1 MKLLGFDVFGDTFLG
16 ISPGQ
21 GSTAYAVV
29 SRVAAEAEAEAE
41 APMLQKMSLVESGV
55 IETKSAEKDKKR
67 LAHIHTEM
75 QRVVETN
82 TPIAVGI
89 FDLGWKAERSNN
101 QYRIAKFV
109 GLVTA
114 IALEHEMDIFMLDF
128 MPKQADQEWE
138 VLKKTGQRLSDK
150 RILNATYAA
159 LSCAILWQVRN

>member
-29 SRVAAEAEAEAE
+29 SRVAAEAEAEA
-41 APMLQKMSLVESGV
+41 PMLQKMTLVESGV
-55 IETKSAEKDKKR
+55 IETKSADKDHKR
-67 LAHIHTEM
+67 LAHVHTEL

-82 TPIAVGI
+82 TPIAAVGI

-101 QYRIAKFV
+101 QYRIAKVV

-138 VLKKTGQRLSDK
+138 VLRKTGQRVSDK
-150 RILNATYAA
+150 RLLNATDAA
-159 LSCAILWQVRN
+159 LSCAILW